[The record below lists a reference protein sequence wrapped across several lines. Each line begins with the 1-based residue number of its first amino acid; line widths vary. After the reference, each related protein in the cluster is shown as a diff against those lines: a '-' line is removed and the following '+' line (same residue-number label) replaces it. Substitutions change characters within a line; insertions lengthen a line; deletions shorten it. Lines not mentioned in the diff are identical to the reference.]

1 MQLLSKSEKAA
12 IAAKVKKTV
21 LNYHINAGGIDYD
34 AWAKRFD
41 ASVDELPAAD
51 TATFEAGIRSLL
63 SELKTSH
70 TGFYHDVP
78 DQLLPQHTINA
89 TLRKVS
95 ARGTEHWMFLDVF
108 EDGPAAKA
116 GIQAGQLLFA
126 IDEVPVEANEIPK
139 FAIDRTYRL
148 TIGWNDERATR
159 TAKVNVPHAKGSKE
173 RPPLVPPKTLTFKM
187 LEPGLGYL
195 RIGWFPGPLGVKFSQ
210 ELDSAIRALRE
221 QGCDRLIIDLRGN
234 IGGGLGFA
242 RLASYLTPDKIAIG
256 QSLTPK
262 RLRSGYQRADLPRV
276 PMPSTLK
283 GVLLALARFLVKD
296 KSLVL
301 LTQGLGPQ
309 PFHGRVAIL
318 VNEWTNS
325 AAEMVANFAQENHLA
340 TLVGTKTPGT
350 VLGARNFD
358 VGSGY
363 WLRIPIFGWF
373 TSRGGTIE
381 GTGVIPDVSID
392 SEQDL
397 LNQGADRPL
406 AAAAELSEVN
416 KPKS

>member
-1 MQLLSKSEKAA
+1 MESPSKSEKAA

-21 LNYHINAGGIDYD
+21 LNHHINAGGIDYD

-41 ASVDELPAAD
+41 ASVGELS
-51 TATFEAGIRSLL
+51 TAETDTFEAGIRSLL
-63 SELKTSH
+63 TELKTSH

-78 DQLLPQHTINA
+78 DQLLPQHTISA

-95 ARGTEHWMFLDVF
+95 AQGAEHWMFLDVF

-116 GIQAGQLLFA
+116 GIQPGQLLLA
-126 IDEVPVEANEIPK
+126 VDDVPVEPNEIPK
-139 FAIDRTYRL
+139 FAIDRSYRL

-159 TAKVNVPHAKGSKE
+159 TVEVIVPHAKGSKE
-173 RPPLVPPKTLTFKM
+173 QPPLVPPKTLTFKM
-187 LEPGLGYL
+187 LQPGLGYL
-195 RIGWFPGPLGVKFSQ
+195 RIGWFPGPLGAKFSK
-210 ELDSAIRALRE
+210 ELDAAIGALKE

-242 RLASYLTPDKIAIG
+242 RLASYLTPDQIAIG

-262 RLRSGYQRADLPRV
+262 RLRSGERGELPRV
-276 PMPSTLK
+276 PMPST
-283 GVLLALARFLVKD
+283 ALGLFATLTRFLVKD

-325 AAEMVANFAQENHLA
+325 AAEMVANFAQENHLG
-340 TLVGTKTPGT
+340 TIVGTKTAGT
-350 VLGARNFD
+350 VLGARNVN

-381 GTGVIPDVSID
+381 GTGVVPDIPVDGR
-392 SEQDL
+392 EDL
-397 LNQGADRPL
+397 LTGGTDGPL
-406 AAAAELSEVN
+406 AAATELLGAKVSDR
-416 KPKS
+416 